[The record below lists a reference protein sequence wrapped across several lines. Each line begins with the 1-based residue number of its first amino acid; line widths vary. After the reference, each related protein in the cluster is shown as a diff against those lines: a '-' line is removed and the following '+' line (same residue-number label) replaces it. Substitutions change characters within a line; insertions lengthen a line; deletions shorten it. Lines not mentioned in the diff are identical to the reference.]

1 MANRVTVNIPDEK
14 LGAIL
19 DFKVEKTVELPSGRI
34 ATFRKGLGRDMMRAQ
49 KILQAMDDEMTN
61 PFALSCALASVLGR
75 IDDKPFTY
83 FEIMEM
89 DIPEASA
96 LAGAA
101 SENFSSRGRETS
113 PPSSASGS
121 NAVN

>member
-1 MANRVTVNIPDEK
+1 MTNRVIVNIPDEK

-19 DFKVEKTVELPSGRI
+19 DFKVENTVELPSGRV
-34 ATFRKGLGRDMMRAQ
+34 ATFRKGIGRDMMKAQ
-49 KILQAMDDEMTN
+49 KILQAMDEEMTN
-61 PFALSCALASVLGR
+61 AFALSCALASVLGR

-83 FEIMEM
+83 DEIMEM
-89 DIPEASA
+89 DIPEATA

-113 PPSSASGS
+113 QRSSASDS
-121 NAVN
+121 KLVN